1 MYYFCIEWKFHII
14 VFLIDAIFTFYMF
27 FGRQIKFTD
36 CSFFFLKLMKIV
48 WIQTQILFDCDYMFS
63 SHFRFYM
70 FFLLAGHSFFLHDTI
85 ISCHSLYFL
94 RIQEIENQK
103 RSPNLKWMQQQ
114 HGDYGM
120 TDLLNYITY

>member
-1 MYYFCIEWKFHII
+1 MQYLHFTCSLEDRSNS
-14 VFLIDAIFTFYMF
+14 LIAHF
-27 FGRQIKFTD
+27 F
-36 CSFFFLKLMKIV
+36 SLKLMKIV

-70 FFLLAGHSFFLHDTI
+70 FFLLAGHSFFLHDMI